1 MAFFVR
7 RVIMKVKRLWTF
19 ENENIKKKI
28 FSRLAM
34 SGDAQ
39 VAKSI
44 FCMPI
49 RDPDD
54 KVLGVIS
61 LINKEKDGEF
71 TDNDAR

>member
-1 MAFFVR
+1 
-7 RVIMKVKRLWTF
+7 
-19 ENENIKKKI
+19 
-28 FSRLAM
+28 
-34 SGDAQ
+34 
-39 VAKSI
+39 
-44 FCMPI
+44 MPI

>member
-1 MAFFVR
+1 MATKLIANNCHIDLYFCNSKKCPKFFRFDSEVG
-7 RVIMKVKRLWTF
+7 
-19 ENENIKKKI
+19 NPN
-28 FSRLAM
+28 SP
-34 SGDAQ
+34 Q
-39 VAKSI
+39 SI

-61 LINKEKDGEF
+61 LINKDNDGGF